1 MSRMACRSYSYRGT
15 IAAQR
20 SRRCRTSFEMNQE
33 FRDDVRRYETVGT
46 TNEEETRLK
55 LLERLNDID
64 LYERLRAEPLPGQPR
79 GDA

>member
-1 MSRMACRSYSYRGT
+1 
-15 IAAQR
+15 
-20 SRRCRTSFEMNQE
+20 MNQE